1 MSLFESANLVRAPRC
16 LSKHS
21 HSYGEICCIC
31 ILKVWDDANFNVGH
45 GNWIN
50 HGLRPGRP
58 PITRRRA
65 KSMKEQSKRGI
76 SVWLSGGKKSNPPME
91 EQLQRQLSRV
101 PIGTTSPIRLLAC
114 LRLQMVQDHGLD
126 LNIPLE
132 VQPAILCI

>member
-1 MSLFESANLVRAPRC
+1 
-16 LSKHS
+16 
-21 HSYGEICCIC
+21 
-31 ILKVWDDANFNVGH
+31 
-45 GNWIN
+45 
-50 HGLRPGRP
+50 
-58 PITRRRA
+58 
-65 KSMKEQSKRGI
+65 
-76 SVWLSGGKKSNPPME
+76 ME